1 MCGLELMSIDP
12 LGICSRTGLMVLIVE
27 LTFRKQKLYSTEVT
41 LAGGHHQQGPA
52 LLVAHVNIS
61 TMLQQL
67 LCNLKTRPKTF
78 SCEELTCISSFSR
91 HHDDTVS
98 ATRLTKQTRMGWLT
112 CQCPCLM
119 AQNKGETPRRL
130 TCCTTAPCSNRKLH
144 TSIFPRPAAA
154 VKAEEQRGG
163 QTML

>member
-1 MCGLELMSIDP
+1 
-12 LGICSRTGLMVLIVE
+12 MVRVLE
-27 LTFRKQKLYSTEVT
+27 LTFRKQKFYSTEVT

-52 LLVAHVNIS
+52 LLVAHINIS

-67 LCNLKTRPKTF
+67 LRDLKTRPKTF
-78 SCEELTCISSFSR
+78 SREEVTCISSFSR
-91 HHDDTVS
+91 YQDDTVS
-98 ATRLTKQTRMGWLT
+98 QTWLSVRRGCETPVGWLT

-130 TCCTTAPCSNRKLH
+130 TCCTTAPCSNRKLQ

-154 VKAEEQRGG
+154 VKAEEKRGG
-163 QTML
+163 QTMP

>member
-1 MCGLELMSIDP
+1 MALV
-12 LGICSRTGLMVLIVE
+12 LG
-27 LTFRKQKLYSTEVT
+27 LTFRKQKLHGTEVT

-61 TMLQQL
+61 TVLQQL
-67 LCNLKTRPKTF
+67 LRDLETESPEVTQHACSLRRRRNQNVAHTTEPT
-78 SCEELTCISSFSR
+78 
-91 HHDDTVS
+91 
-98 ATRLTKQTRMGWLT
+98 GWLT

-154 VKAEEQRGG
+154 VKAREKRGG
-163 QTML
+163 QDGHGRVRGGV